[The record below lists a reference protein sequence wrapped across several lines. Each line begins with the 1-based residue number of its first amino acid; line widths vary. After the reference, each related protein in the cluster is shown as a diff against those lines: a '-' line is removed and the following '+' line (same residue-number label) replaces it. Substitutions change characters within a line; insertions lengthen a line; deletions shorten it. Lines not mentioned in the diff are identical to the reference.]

1 MSLAPEWLY
10 GRDRLFALLLAGFA
24 IELIFIG
31 LLGFQQVL
39 GLPRAVTVNVAA
51 QAGIDL
57 VDRSRNVVRDHY
69 AAAGCH
75 ARNVRRCRRGALP
88 G

>member
-57 VDRSRNVVRDHY
+57 VDRSRNVVCVDGV
-69 AAAGCH
+69 AAGCH
-75 ARNVRRCRRGALP
+75 ARNVWRCWHGSPAR
-88 G
+88 